1 MLDIS
6 NSFTI
11 EDTNQDELPS
21 PEELTHEE
29 MVKLSDDTTGTSTY
43 EDILTIVG
51 YDKELENISLEA
63 DSLDALLIKNSEFYE
78 TIQIADNEVKVN
90 GTITNETATLLG
102 QRYND
107 MLSLLE
113 VDLPTI
119 STESAVSFKKELHF
133 LTRENGTGE
142 SWVKRLIRK
151 FISFCK
157 SVYYRIVEY
166 STKLGI
172 AITRQEVAASKLASY
187 ISNNLDNFK
196 VDKWEY
202 MIPYADIIGNFT
214 ILKDF
219 NRNSIEQYIKF
230 NNGGFRSD
238 ELVKLFMRCV
248 DSEDMLR
255 FKKLEDITIDY
266 DMRSY
271 FSRYDK
277 AVVIPIDVSG
287 ATGHCLL
294 SYNDNG
300 KTVLERKRF
309 SIIADSKFR
318 SSLKTK
324 GILSREDMVSI
335 LRQINISVRENR
347 RNIDRIYE
355 HIRGINNLVNGL
367 NDGDGSRFITDVLQC
382 GTILVHSLSI
392 SSRVGLFSNGFIIGV
407 IGKMAKVYKKQSKI
421 KN

>member
-6 NSFTI
+6 NSFVSELDNQ
-11 EDTNQDELPS
+11 EDFSIPETVSD
-21 PEELTHEE
+21 EELVTLAE
-29 MVKLSDDTTGTSTY
+29 DPNGTSAY
-43 EDILTIVG
+43 EDMLTFHS
-51 YDKELENISLEA
+51 YNKELEEITVEA
-63 DSLDALLIKNSEFYE
+63 ESLDAVLIKNNELYT
-78 TIQIADNEVKVN
+78 TIQKAEDEIKVKGVM
-90 GTITNETATLLG
+90 TNETATSLNNQYNDLLG
-102 QRYND
+102 
-107 MLSLLE
+107 LLE
-113 VDLPTI
+113 LGLPSITL
-119 STESAVSFKKELHF
+119 ESALSFKKEIHY
-133 LTRENGTGE
+133 LTKESSFGE
-142 SWVKRLIRK
+142 TWIERLIRK
-151 FISFCK
+151 FIEFCK

-166 STKLGI
+166 ATKLGI

-187 ISNNLDNFK
+187 ISDNLDNFK

-219 NRNSIEQYIKF
+219 NRNAIEEYIKF

-238 ELVKLFMRCV
+238 ELVRLFMRCV
-248 DSEDMLR
+248 DVGDMDR
-255 FKKLEDITIDY
+255 FKKLEDIPVDY
-266 DMRSY
+266 DLRSY
-271 FSRYDK
+271 FTRYNK
-277 AVVIPIDVSG
+277 AVVVPIDVSG

-294 SYNDNG
+294 SYDDDG

-309 SIIADSKFR
+309 SIVADSNFR

-347 RNIDRIYE
+347 NNINRIYE
-355 HIRGINNLVNGL
+355 HIRGINKLVNNL
-367 NDGDGSRFITDVLQC
+367 NDNSSNKFVTNVLQC
-382 GTILVHSLSI
+382 GTILVHSLSL

-421 KN
+421 KD